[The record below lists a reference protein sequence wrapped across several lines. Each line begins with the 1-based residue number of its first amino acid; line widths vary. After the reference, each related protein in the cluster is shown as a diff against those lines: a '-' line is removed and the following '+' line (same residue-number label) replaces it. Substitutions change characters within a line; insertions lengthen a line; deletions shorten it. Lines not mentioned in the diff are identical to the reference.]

1 MIDKPAGPTSHGCVA
16 AVRRAYGLKRVGHG
30 GTLDPAVTGVLP
42 MALGPATRL
51 LPYLQGDKLYRAVVQ
66 LGVRTSSDDLEG
78 EVLERRT
85 PPALDGAALEE
96 ALASFRGDILQRP
109 PAVSAVHV
117 GGERAYARARRG
129 ELVELAPRP
138 VTIHSLRLL
147 GWDPAKAQAELEV
160 RCSAGTYIRS
170 LARDLGEH
178 LGCGG
183 ALARLRRTATLG
195 FDLSTAV
202 DLERLAS
209 APPPPLL
216 DPLAALAHLERRQ
229 LLEEELPGWRC
240 GRSLPLRAGS
250 ADQTGTDPATA
261 LVAAGPDAGPALAGG
276 PASPATP
283 APSSAESPG
292 QAARTTQGDIDV
304 LGLPSRTNPGEA
316 IHEAIAAGPPG
327 AAVADGPAAGAAV
340 DGPVGPAESAALEG
354 PAYAILNPDGSLA
367 GIARLDPSGQL
378 RPRLVFDAAG

>member
-1 MIDKPAGPTSHGCVA
+1 VIDKPAGPTSHGCVA
-16 AVRRAYGLKRVGHG
+16 AVRRAYGLRRVGHG

-42 MALGPATRL
+42 MAVGPATRL
-51 LPYLQGDKLYRAVVQ
+51 LPYLRGDKLYRAVVQ

-85 PPALDGAALEE
+85 PPPFDTAAIEGALTG
-96 ALASFRGDILQRP
+96 FRGEILQRP

-138 VTIHSLRLL
+138 VTIHSLQLL
-147 GWDPAKAQAELEV
+147 GWDLAEAQAELEV

-170 LARDLGEH
+170 LARDLGDL

-183 ALARLRRTATLG
+183 ALARLRRTETLG

-209 APPPPLL
+209 APPPTLL

-229 LLEEELPGWRC
+229 LREEEWPSWRC
-240 GRSLPLRAGS
+240 GRSLPLRAGT
-250 ADQTGTDPATA
+250 ADQSGGDPAAA
-261 LVAAGPDAGPALAGG
+261 LPIAGADPDGPQNPAA
-276 PASPATP
+276 S
-283 APSSAESPG
+283 ESP
-292 QAARTTQGDIDV
+292 
-304 LGLPSRTNPGEA
+304 
-316 IHEAIAAGPPG
+316 
-327 AAVADGPAAGAAV
+327 
-340 DGPVGPAESAALEG
+340 EG

-367 GIARLDPSGQL
+367 GIARLDPAGLL